1 MALLVVVAEPLQ
13 PLYLQVVA
21 VVPKEKKAVVI
32 QVPLLLQLA
41 QAVEDP
47 VVLKAAVTR
56 LHQVL

>member
-1 MALLVVVAEPLQ
+1 MALLAVAVEPLQ

-21 VVPKEKKAVVI
+21 VVPKVKKAVVT
-32 QVPLLLQLA
+32 QVQLLLQLA